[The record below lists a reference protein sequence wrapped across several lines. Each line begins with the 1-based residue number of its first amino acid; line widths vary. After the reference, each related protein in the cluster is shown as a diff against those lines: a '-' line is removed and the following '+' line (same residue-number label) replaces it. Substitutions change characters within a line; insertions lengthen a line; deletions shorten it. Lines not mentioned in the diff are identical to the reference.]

1 MYKVAIIGAGAA
13 GIEAAKASL
22 YYNFKTILIDKDYDS
37 FGGVCLNRGCIPAK
51 YYLNSSLNLHNLEAI
66 YKKKNKIVESIKN
79 PTLDYLKK
87 KGVDVLW
94 ADVQLIDRNRIKAN
108 DKVIEAENIVIAVGS
123 LPYEL
128 IPVDRK
134 KVFFAEDIFSFSS
147 LPQKFLIVGAGAVGL
162 EIACILNNLKKD
174 TLVIEKEDRI
184 IPGFDKFLSSRLK
197 SILERRGIKIKLKD
211 DINNYNLDEF
221 DMVLLAAGRRPNTY
235 GLDIKGLGL
244 VDNKGWVCV
253 NEYLRTN
260 IENVYAVGDIT
271 GDRLLAYAAEEEARV
286 ALENIGGSKVKL
298 DFFGLAECVFTQP
311 QLACVGLLEEEAKKK
326 NIKYHTIKSNFL
338 RFSSSYVYSDTDGF
352 IEVLFDDK
360 ENILGAGIVSRKA
373 AELISLFSLAIK
385 NSLKLSQLKKLTLIH
400 PTLSEI
406 VSKFLKPY

>member
-13 GIEAAKASL
+13 GIEATKVSL
-22 YYNFKTILIDKDYDS
+22 YYNLKTILVDKNYDS

-51 YYLNSSLNLHNLEAI
+51 YYLNSSLHSQNLEAI
-66 YKKKNKIVESIKN
+66 YNKKNEIVESIKR
-79 PTLDYLKK
+79 PTLDYFKK
-87 KGVDVLW
+87 KGVNVLW
-94 ADVQLIDRNRIKAN
+94 GRAVFLGERKIKVDGKIVEADRF
-108 DKVIEAENIVIAVGS
+108 VIASGS
-123 LPYEL
+123 IPYEL

-134 KVFFAEDIFSFSS
+134 KVFFAEDIFSFPS

-174 TLVIEKEDRI
+174 TLVIEKEGRI
-184 IPGFDKFLSSRLK
+184 IPGFDKFLSLRLK
-197 SILERRGIKIKLKD
+197 SILERRGIKIKLND
-211 DINNYNLDEF
+211 DVNNYDLDEF
-221 DMVLLAAGRRPNTY
+221 DMVLLATGRKPNLY
-235 GLDIKGLGL
+235 GMGVEELGL
-244 VDNKGWVCV
+244 INDKGWVCV

-260 IENVYAVGDIT
+260 ISNIYAAGDIT
-271 GDRLLAYAAEEEARV
+271 GNRLLAYAAEEEAQV
-286 ALENIGGSKVKL
+286 ALENIKGNKVKL
-298 DFFGLAECVFTQP
+298 DFSGLAECVFTQP

-326 NIKYHTIKSNFL
+326 NIKYNIVKSNFL

-352 IEVLFDDK
+352 IEVLFDNK
-360 ENILGAGIVSRKA
+360 ENILGAGIVSHKA

-385 NSLKLSQLKKLTLIH
+385 NSLKLSQLKKLTFIH